1 MFKKEQI
8 DFMHKIGLKIDFS
21 KPLSEEDFEMI
32 EDKVSF
38 YLQKHGFDKDYN
50 TNKTG
55 RMCESILDA
64 F

>member
-1 MFKKEQI
+1 
-8 DFMHKIGLKIDFS
+8 MHRIGLKIDFS
-21 KPLSEEDFEMI
+21 KPLSENDFEEI
-32 EDKVSF
+32 EDKVSI